1 MTFETAT
8 YVSILISRVHER
20 LSVLA
25 ILTFFS
31 ESHVGEK
38 LHMDNETF
46 NISTCI
52 IYLPFIVWKCVDWML
67 LCLWKQ
73 KLRLIIAP
81 YCFRKDKEQ

>member
-31 ESHVGEK
+31 ESHVDEK
-38 LHMDNETF
+38 LHMGDETCNF
-46 NISTCI
+46 STCI
-52 IYLPFIVWKCVDWML
+52 IYLPIIYSLEMCWLDALSLMEAKIKVNYSSL
-67 LCLWKQ
+67 LFQ
-73 KLRLIIAP
+73 KR
-81 YCFRKDKEQ
+81 